1 MSTPTPET
9 DPQTYDPYYR
19 AWDGASVTADM
30 AHAPEGD
37 GDWVSVAHAR
47 RLERERDALAR
58 WKTEMLSV
66 QPPLQEIGVALGL
79 PLGASINDKIL
90 PALQALQAE
99 NAAYKA
105 LLLDPYVFF
114 AMQHK
119 ACRPW
124 RVAHDAWLDRVEAL
138 TGWEPFDQ
146 IEQYR
151 ANESTQT
158 K

>member
-1 MSTPTPET
+1 MVTLTPKT
-9 DPQTYDPYYR
+9 DE
-19 AWDGASVTADM
+19 VTGHCICKACYEIDVVPRSL
-30 AHAPEGD
+30 AAQLEQEC
-37 GDWVSVAHAR
+37 VA
-47 RLERERDALAR
+47 
-58 WKTEMLSV
+58 
-66 QPPLQEIGVALGL
+66 LQEEIAT
-79 PLGASINDKIL
+79 
-90 PALQALQAE
+90 
-99 NAAYKA
+99 YKE

-124 RVAHDAWLDRVEAL
+124 RKTHDAWLDRVEAL